1 MDKPRKSQL
10 FPMKITSKELGKQAE
25 DFAARLLMKKG
36 LTLLEQNV
44 NFRVGEIDLIM
55 QDQKTLVF
63 VEVRRRKHQQ
73 FGGAIGS
80 ITVSK
85 QKKLTRAALLYLQK
99 NKLMDKVPCRF
110 DLVAVTDQNSQLQ
123 GQWIK
128 NIF

>member
-1 MDKPRKSQL
+1 MNV
-10 FPMKITSKELGKQAE
+10 TSNELGKQAE
-25 DFAARLLMKKG
+25 DFAANLLIEKG
-36 LTLLEQNV
+36 LILLEQNV

-55 QDQKTLVF
+55 QDQETRVF

-80 ITVSK
+80 ITASK

-99 NKLMDKVPCRF
+99 NKLMDKIPCRF
-110 DLVAVTDQNSQLQ
+110 DLVAVSDHNGQLQ

>member
-1 MDKPRKSQL
+1 MT
-10 FPMKITSKELGKQAE
+10 ITSKELGKQAE
-25 DFAARLLMKKG
+25 DFAAKLLMAKG

-80 ITVSK
+80 ITASK
-85 QKKLTRAALLYLQK
+85 KKKLTRAALLYLQK

-110 DLVAVTDQNSQLQ
+110 DLVAITDQNSQLQ